1 MPRILE
7 FSAIA
12 INKLHYSVKFTYQN
26 SGFSTFSEQNGE
38 NSELDRKSFVN
49 LQIHIPKIT

>member
-26 SGFSTFSEQNGE
+26 SGFSTFSEQIGE
-38 NSELDRKSFVN
+38 NSEFLKKSFVN
-49 LQIHIPKIT
+49 SQIHIPKNT